1 MQAEL
6 ERKKLSC
13 NLLTLTDR
21 NLLHSMGA
29 ETASINLI
37 FIFMLIPILGSSLP
51 LGSSSSNQ
59 TDNLPV
65 LLCGTQ
71 SEPQVLGSV
80 WLTLRLVFILDY
92 VKA

>member
-1 MQAEL
+1 
-6 ERKKLSC
+6 
-13 NLLTLTDR
+13 
-21 NLLHSMGA
+21 
-29 ETASINLI
+29 
-37 FIFMLIPILGSSLP
+37 MLIPILGSSLP

-71 SEPQVLGSV
+71 SEPRVLGSV